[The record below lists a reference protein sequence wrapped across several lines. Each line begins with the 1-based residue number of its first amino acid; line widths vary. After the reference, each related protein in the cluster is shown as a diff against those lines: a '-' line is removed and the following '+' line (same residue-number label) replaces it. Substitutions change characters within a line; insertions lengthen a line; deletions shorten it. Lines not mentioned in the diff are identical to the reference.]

1 MEDYTLLT
9 TNPHSKVVL
18 NENGFFVLTH
28 NLLKNSY

>member
-18 NENGFFVLTH
+18 NENDFFVLTH
-28 NLLKNSY
+28 NLLKNSC